1 MVFHEAV
8 NVYHTEQD
16 IDKFKENKKD
26 QKQNNTFNRGVAEMR
41 RLFSHFRQFQVLHR
55 FYNSMITDF
64 TPGNYNKDVAKKQCQ
79 I

>member
-26 QKQNNTFNRGVAEMR
+26 QKQNKTFNKGVAEMR
-41 RLFSHFRQFQVLHR
+41 RL
-55 FYNSMITDF
+55 
-64 TPGNYNKDVAKKQCQ
+64 
-79 I
+79 